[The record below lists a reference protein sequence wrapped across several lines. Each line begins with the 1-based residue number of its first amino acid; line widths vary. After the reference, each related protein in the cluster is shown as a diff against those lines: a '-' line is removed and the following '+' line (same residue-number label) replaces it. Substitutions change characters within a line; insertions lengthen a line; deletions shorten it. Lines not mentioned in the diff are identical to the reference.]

1 MKFGDARHSGPT
13 RPGKAA
19 AEADL
24 NRMRS
29 VASRAEVS
37 GVVAE
42 LYSEAVAEDIS

>member
-1 MKFGDARHSGPT
+1 MKLGDARHSGPT
-13 RPGKAA
+13 RLGKAT

-29 VASRAEVS
+29 VASMAEVPR
-37 GVVAE
+37 VVAE

>member
-1 MKFGDARHSGPT
+1 MKLGDARHSGPT
-13 RPGKAA
+13 SLGKAT

-37 GVVAE
+37 RVVAE